1 MSEMTLQQNQ
11 IISMHINTADDSDS
25 SSDDVFL
32 ELANAWGYVKKWYQ
46 FRNRP
51 GSDSKKEGKVVF
63 SRSKSRITKEPDA
76 IRTCFQDMPVRFNF
90 RNKIY
95 FTSVW

>member
-11 IISMHINTADDSDS
+11 ILNMHINTADDSDS
-25 SSDDVFL
+25 SSDDVFI
-32 ELANAWGYVKKWYQ
+32 ELANAWSYVKKWYQ

-51 GSDSKKEGKVVF
+51 GSDLGKEGKVMF

-76 IRTCFQDMPVRFNF
+76 
-90 RNKIY
+90 RNLQNLALLCLIQHSMVIANS
-95 FTSVW
+95 T